1 MPKGALCLSARLRM
15 LQKPASVVLASP
27 KCFAQAGR
35 LAQGLNVMKARANYL
50 FARCGPCWMIFSN
63 ILRAFTAHVHVLG
76 VRP

>member
-50 FARCGPCWMIFSN
+50 FARCGPCPVKGASW
-63 ILRAFTAHVHVLG
+63 RAG
-76 VRP
+76 VGRVRR